1 MDNVETMPQVGDKKA
16 EKARTPRVL
25 EAWGDARMAEKHL
38 VCVALA
44 LKGGV

>member
-1 MDNVETMPQVGDKKA
+1 VNNVETVPQVGDKKA
-16 EKARTPRVL
+16 EKASNPRVF